1 MNNKVKKY
9 IEKQFN
15 IAQKTGYMFKHS
27 IINMGTQSESAVEYK
42 SKIQGVSKLNASS
55 RKLIERFV
63 IALAV
68 KRLNKNEIESSKF
81 EIEFN
86 LDNNDIEE
94 LKRLQLNE
102 YKNATLEDDLMKI
115 KNNVKNI
122 KVIIEFND
130 EYIINLL

>member
-1 MNNKVKKY
+1 
-9 IEKQFN
+9 
-15 IAQKTGYMFKHS
+15 MFKHS

>member
-15 IAQKTGYMFKHS
+15 VTEKTGYMFKHS

>member
-15 IAQKTGYMFKHS
+15 VAEKTGYMFKHS